1 MKRKLTLL
9 LISTTLIL
17 SACGSNASTED
28 TPSSETAQEAI
39 VVESSVEGATT
50 ESDNSLSEL
59 EAIGD
64 VKVDEGLF
72 NVEFN
77 IPADFVGETT
87 QEELDA
93 IASESGYKAITLNE
107 DGSAT
112 YIMTKKQ
119 HKEMMEEM
127 TVSLNES
134 LAEMVGSEDY
144 PNITDIKTNE
154 NFTEFAIT
162 TKSTEL
168 DLNESFSV
176 LAFYMYGGM
185 YNIFAGTPADNVH
198 VEFINA
204 DSGEVISSADS
215 SNMGE

>member
-1 MKRKLTLL
+1 MKKKLILL
-9 LISTTLIL
+9 LLSTTLIL
-17 SACGSNASTED
+17 SACGSSAPTEE
-28 TPSSETAQEAI
+28 TPSSEATPET
-39 VVESSVEGATT
+39 VVEESVIEETTDEG
-50 ESDNSLSEL
+50 SDLSEI

-64 VKVDEGLF
+64 VEVDEGLF
-72 NVEFN
+72 EVELL
-77 IPADFVGETT
+77 IPADFVGEKT

-93 IASESGYKAITLNE
+93 IAAEAGYKSITLNE

-112 YIMTKKQ
+112 YVMTKKQ
-119 HKEMMEEM
+119 HKEMMDEM
-127 TVSLNES
+127 SASLNES
-134 LAEMVGSEDY
+134 LAELIGSENY
-144 PNITDIKTNE
+144 PNFTDIKASDD
-154 NFTEFAIT
+154 FTTFTIT
-162 TKSTEL
+162 TKSVEL

-185 YNIFAGTPADNVH
+185 YNAFNGTAVDNIH